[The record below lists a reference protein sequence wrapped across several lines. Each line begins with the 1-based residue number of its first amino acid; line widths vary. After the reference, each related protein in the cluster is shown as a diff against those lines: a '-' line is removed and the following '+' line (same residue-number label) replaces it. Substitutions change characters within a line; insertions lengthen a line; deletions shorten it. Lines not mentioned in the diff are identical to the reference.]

1 VHKVPSLE
9 DVAIGLAVWATGSVI
24 GPFLGAYI
32 LIVFGW
38 FFGVLVGVWRLRFD
52 LTDQNRRIKTAWFV
66 AVSFGVTVG
75 GASLGANWIA
85 PQFHRTPFELLFF
98 VAFGIPAVGHTWI
111 TIAKWVS
118 GIVKRRFDHRF
129 REPQ

>member
-1 VHKVPSLE
+1 MHKVPSLE

-32 LIVFGW
+32 LVVFGW
-38 FFGVLVGVWRLRFD
+38 FFGVLVGVWRLQFEPA
-52 LTDQNRRIKTAWFV
+52 DQFRRVKTAWFV

-75 GASLGANWIA
+75 GAGLGANWIA
-85 PQFHRTPFELLFF
+85 PHLHRTPFELLFF
-98 VAFGIPAVGHTWI
+98 VSFAIPAVGHTWI
-111 TIAKWVS
+111 TIANWV
-118 GIVKRRFDHRF
+118 GGAVRRRFDQRF